1 MADETKKY
9 LVNIESNLSKYAEDA
24 AKAKK
29 EVDALTAANKL
40 LKESGASQAEIEAA
54 DAALKNKTAE
64 YKKAQDILK
73 TAIAY
78 TQSETGSRKQLSEQL
93 KLQEQA
99 LGKLKNA
106 YVIDAQGVRTLNPLY
121 IQQRKE
127 IKATKD
133 AILEYDKTL
142 GDGRSN
148 IGRYGE
154 AVESAFKDAGSKI
167 LSMVGPMALVA
178 AAIGVATKLW
188 DGLKEAIMSTTFAID
203 LMNKASAISKQLFYD
218 IAINNKINI
227 ESLQKA
233 SKIQGELNALRIR
246 DSLEQLQ
253 ISKLNREQQAIREMG
268 IDRTKTDEE
277 RLAAFIKVKELESQK
292 TKIQIENL
300 KDELNAKL
308 DLLKIEPANET
319 LLLNIIA
326 LRTKIEN
333 TYAAEDVAMRRVM
346 GQLTGFEQE
355 KIDKRKA
362 GLEAWHKEI
371 EKDNEATL
379 KQIKDNNEKVL
390 KEKGLME
397 KYTDEYFEKEKKRN
411 REDLE
416 LKKLMAR
423 YTDEYF
429 QRENERDRRYQEDI
443 GVGIEYLR
451 LKAGENADTLQTIL
465 DTEYAAALA
474 SLEYKQST
482 INEKLLLDQQY
493 TENTRQLSILRIQQ
507 QTTELDQVT
516 NIFGSFSGLFTKQTI
531 VAKALSI
538 AQATISTYTAG
549 VKAMAELPLGS
560 GPVLRFLTLAS
571 IIAAGLLQVKNIM
584 AVKIP
589 GGGGGGESQAAST
602 VISGSSPAQR
612 TYATQVGA
620 TIFTQ
625 PQLSQTQIN
634 ALPNQNTLTAEDIA
648 IAISKLPAPI
658 VTVEDINAKTAE
670 VNKIEVMATI

>member
-1 MADETKKY
+1 
-9 LVNIESNLSKYAEDA
+9 
-24 AKAKK
+24 
-29 EVDALTAANKL
+29 
-40 LKESGASQAEIEAA
+40 
-54 DAALKNKTAE
+54 
-64 YKKAQDILK
+64 
-73 TAIAY
+73 
-78 TQSETGSRKQLSEQL
+78 
-93 KLQEQA
+93 
-99 LGKLKNA
+99 
-106 YVIDAQGVRTLNPLY
+106 
-121 IQQRKE
+121 
-127 IKATKD
+127 
-133 AILEYDKTL
+133 
-142 GDGRSN
+142 
-148 IGRYGE
+148 
-154 AVESAFKDAGSKI
+154 
-167 LSMVGPMALVA
+167 
-178 AAIGVATKLW
+178 
-188 DGLKEAIMSTTFAID
+188 
-203 LMNKASAISKQLFYD
+203 
-218 IAINNKINI
+218 
-227 ESLQKA
+227 
-233 SKIQGELNALRIR
+233 
-246 DSLEQLQ
+246 
-253 ISKLNREQQAIREMG
+253 
-268 IDRTKTDEE
+268 
-277 RLAAFIKVKELESQK
+277 
-292 TKIQIENL
+292 
-300 KDELNAKL
+300 
-308 DLLKIEPANET
+308 
-319 LLLNIIA
+319 
-326 LRTKIEN
+326 
-333 TYAAEDVAMRRVM
+333 
-346 GQLTGFEQE
+346 
-355 KIDKRKA
+355 
-362 GLEAWHKEI
+362 LEAWHKEI

-589 GGGGGGESQAAST
+589 GGGGGGESQATST
-602 VISGSSPAQR
+602 VISGSSSAQR